1 MLSPGAVLFFTLLLT
16 ASSLGQRTGK
26 PYGSM
31 SPISTIQAQ
40 ANFNAQQVK
49 AGSEWAWVRGQ

>member
-16 ASSLGQRTGK
+16 ASSLGQRTRK
-26 PYGSM
+26 PNGST

-49 AGSEWAWVRGQ
+49 SGSEWGR